1 MEDAKL
7 LFMHKNIMLRICLE
21 MKKKKQMIYVLFVL
35 DKFINFSEYIWI
47 YSEATY
53 KRKTVTRKIL
63 ECDMESC

>member
-35 DKFINFSEYIWI
+35 DKFINFSEYI
-47 YSEATY
+47 
-53 KRKTVTRKIL
+53 
-63 ECDMESC
+63 